1 MIATKTTPS
10 ATEPANSEVEG
21 SRPDIED
28 RPQAARGVEEEEEK
42 DKEKGATEPDA
53 IRPAPA
59 VHEHLAAVLI
69 QAHIRGNRD
78 RKHYDFF
85 RHREDTKI
93 QAGGGQCQYCHNCC
107 PAHVNLLCVSWLS
120 GVVELRRYSIASLR
134 QAQRSTG
141 SKADAKR

>member
-1 MIATKTTPS
+1 MATRIQNPMADALADDDESPEIVVIGDTQGQK
-10 ATEPANSEVEG
+10 
-21 SRPDIED
+21 
-28 RPQAARGVEEEEEK
+28 K
-42 DKEKGATEPDA
+42 KKKKKKKGATEPDA